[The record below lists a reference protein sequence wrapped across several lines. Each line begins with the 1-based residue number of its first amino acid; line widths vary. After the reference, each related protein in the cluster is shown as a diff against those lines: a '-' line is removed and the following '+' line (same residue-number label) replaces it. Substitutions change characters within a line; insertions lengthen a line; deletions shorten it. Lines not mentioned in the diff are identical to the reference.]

1 MTWSSHAIP
10 VAYCS
15 CSSLREVL
23 AHHPHAQP
31 LAIEGQKKGGR
42 TIFGSRRL
50 LDVGNRRGDL
60 DGDNV
65 AGLAWVPEFR
75 YGLRIL
81 PKVSSRRVASHSVGA
96 PYNSPIHISSRNKSP
111 ARTGEY
117 AWNQDCSCNVA
128 TTLTTSFKER
138 SSPKPR
144 LRRAWIRCQPFG
156 RASAN
161 ALSADGSPAECGL
174 RTNVIPRSAMRWLRL
189 TFAITEV

>member
-10 VAYCS
+10 VADCS

-31 LAIEGQKKGGR
+31 LAIEGQKKGSR

-65 AGLAWVPEFR
+65 AGLVWVPEFR

-96 PYNSPIHISSRNKSP
+96 PYNSPIHISSRNKV
-111 ARTGEY
+111 AQLGLANTLGIRI
-117 AWNQDCSCNVA
+117 AVA
-128 TTLTTSFKER
+128 T
-138 SSPKPR
+138 SPLHSQPVSKKGH
-144 LRRAWIRCQPFG
+144 LRNHDSDELGFE
-156 RASAN
+156 AN
-161 ALSADGSPAECGL
+161 HL
-174 RTNVIPRSAMRWLRL
+174 
-189 TFAITEV
+189 